1 MSQQFA
7 DISGWQVADPRLDGM
22 DGVMIKTTE
31 GTTYINPNFPSQL
44 AEAQS
49 LNKEIGMYHFASLE
63 DMITQAQFY
72 VANSQRVE
80 GEAQA
85 LDIEAKFFTLPDPV
99 GSALEWLIEVE
110 RLSNNKPGMYLQ
122 FSELQALDWSRVVA
136 NGNWLW
142 IAEWN
147 GQNQPQITQFPVWTM
162 WQYADTNISGGDSDI
177 FNGDVNTF
185 KAIAKNSVNPTTPV
199 SPAPVQSNTPNEG
212 NNVTEIPAQQLDEIH
227 QFDNQVIDTVV
238 AEVRANTKVIEDMI
252 TSIGGTLGSI
262 NTTLTAINN
271 HFSTPTP
278 APTVNLDVD
287 ALATAIAAHIAI
299 DPAAMATAIAS
310 HLQNTNIDALAAAF
324 VKAIGVK
331 LSA

>member
-7 DISGWQVADPRLDGM
+7 DISSWQSADPRLDGM

-31 GTTYINPNFPSQL
+31 GTTYISPNFPSQL

-49 LNKEIGMYHFASLE
+49 LGKEIGIYHFSDGGDPIAE
-63 DMITQAQFY
+63 AEYF
-72 VANSQRVE
+72 VANSERVD

-85 LDIEAKFFTLPDPV
+85 LDVEGNFYSTVSDPV
-99 GSALEWLIEVE
+99 GWCLQWLQHVEALT
-110 RLSNNKPGMYLQ
+110 SNKPGIYLS
-122 FSELQALDWSRVVA
+122 FAELQDYDWSRVVG

-177 FNGDVNTF
+177 FNGDVDTF
-185 KAIAKNSVNPTTPV
+185 KAIAKNSVNPTTPA

-238 AEVRANTKVIEDMI
+238 AEIRANSTQIENLV
-252 TSIGGTLGSI
+252 TGVAQLVEHLQ
-262 NTTLTAINN
+262 NT
-271 HFSTPTP
+271 P
-278 APTVNLDVD
+278 PTVNVDVN
-287 ALATAIAAHIAI
+287 ALANALAPHVTASPVDPVALAAEIA
-299 DPAAMATAIAS
+299 T
-310 HLQNTNIDALAAAF
+310 HLQNTNIDALAAAI
-324 VKAIGVK
+324 VKQIGVK